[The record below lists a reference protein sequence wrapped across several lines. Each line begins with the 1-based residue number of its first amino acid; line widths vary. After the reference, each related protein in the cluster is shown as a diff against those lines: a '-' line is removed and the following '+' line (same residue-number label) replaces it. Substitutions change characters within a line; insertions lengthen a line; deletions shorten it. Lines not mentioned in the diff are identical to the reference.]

1 MNTLSQDV
9 EIRGSITFAQQLT
22 IEGKVEGDVVS
33 AGDLT
38 IGEGALVKGEI
49 KTRSVV
55 ICGTVEGNVTVQE
68 RCQARSTA
76 VIHGDITAGTF
87 AADAGASFMGRSRV
101 GKAAVAAAA
110 GSDER
115 IRVQAWRDGTAI
127 VVEVE
132 NAAASGPGGV
142 VFHSEQDPLRGY
154 GQGLLIVTAYTDS
167 VEVIPPQGQGGL
179 VVRCRKEIE
188 VLA

>member
-1 MNTLSQDV
+1 MP
-9 EIRGSITFAQQLT
+9 EQQWFHHEMVPT
-22 IEGKVEGDVVS
+22 NDAIV
-33 AGDLT
+33 
-38 IGEGALVKGEI
+38 GARFGFEAWLRE
-49 KTRSVV
+49 
-55 ICGTVEGNVTVQE
+55 Q
-68 RCQARSTA
+68 
-76 VIHGDITAGTF
+76 
-87 AADAGASFMGRSRV
+87 RV
-101 GKAAVAAAA
+101 GAEAREDLAVVLSELGANAVAAAA